1 MNNEL
6 NEQISALTDGE
17 LEADP
22 ARFLARRIS
31 NDPALSETWTRYHL
45 IGNCLRGEVCPPLRK
60 DFSDAI
66 WASIDQEAAESSLRS
81 AWLGRAL
88 RWTGGTAVAAS
99 VAVAALMMTTPTPP
113 LGGTTEGLQAAQ
125 GSHSEVKPTGLREQ
139 DLRPDLSR
147 AAHTVSA
154 TRRSQPLMPMWV
166 PNANGQSQVIYLPL
180 QSGHYPPMLES
191 QPLSPLMPA
200 AMQPVQPPL
209 RDAGSR

>member
-6 NEQISALTDGE
+6 NEQISALSDGE

-22 ARFLARRIS
+22 ARFLTRRIS
-31 NDPALSETWTRYHL
+31 NDSALSETWTRYHL

-66 WASIDQEAAESSLRS
+66 WAGIDQDAAEFLPRS

-113 LGGTTEGLQAAQ
+113 LVGTSEGPQTAQ
-125 GSHSEVKPTGLREQ
+125 VSHSEVAPTGLREQ

-154 TRRSQPLMPMWV
+154 TGVR
-166 PNANGQSQVIYLPL
+166 N
-180 QSGHYPPMLES
+180 H
-191 QPLSPLMPA
+191 
-200 AMQPVQPPL
+200 
-209 RDAGSR
+209 